1 MVAYRNICGLSGDI
15 MEMVSEK
22 YCLERHREKFAP
34 VLNEF
39 GLFVHA
45 LFDVGGE
52 FVFDLEIQQYAKEI
66 SSTALGM
73 EIGIDFCLDCE
84 GEEWIDGRIIIEP
97 TRPSYSAA
105 LLWEIREENDL
116 VKFNKKIDDA
126 EL

>member
-15 MEMVSEK
+15 MEMISEK

-39 GLFVHA
+39 G
-45 LFDVGGE
+45 E
-52 FVFDLEIQQYAKEI
+52 FLRAIYPINYETSVFDNEIQQYAKEI

-73 EIGIDFCLDCE
+73 EIGIDFCLVCE

-97 TRPSYSAA
+97 SRPSYTEA

-126 EL
+126 